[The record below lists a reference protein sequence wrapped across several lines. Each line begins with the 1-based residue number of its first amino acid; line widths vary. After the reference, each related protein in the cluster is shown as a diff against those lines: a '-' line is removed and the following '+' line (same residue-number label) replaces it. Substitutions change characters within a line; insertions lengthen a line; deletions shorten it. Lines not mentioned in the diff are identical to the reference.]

1 MPQPP
6 DFDRR
11 RFVGVAAATVA
22 AGPLGVLERI
32 NTMTHAVTDVAQP
45 KGTAGTEI
53 RRFSFKA
60 SDADLADLRR
70 RINATKWPEREW
82 VPDSSDGVPLR
93 TMQNL
98 ARYWGSEYDWKKC
111 EAKLSALPQFTTE
124 INGLDVHFIHV
135 KSKHPN
141 ALPVIITHGWPGS
154 IIEQLKIIEPLTNPT
169 AFGGTAAD
177 AFQDRKSVV

>member
-1 MPQPP
+1 
-6 DFDRR
+6 
-11 RFVGVAAATVA
+11 
-22 AGPLGVLERI
+22 
-32 NTMTHAVTDVAQP
+32 MTQALTDVAQP
-45 KGTAGTEI
+45 TGSASPEI
-53 RRFSFKA
+53 REFRFKA
-60 SDADLADLRR
+60 SEADLTDMRR

-98 ARYWGSEYDWKKC
+98 ARYWGNEYDWKKC

-124 INGLDVHFIHV
+124 INGLDIHFIHV

-141 ALPVIITHGWPGS
+141 ALPVIVTHGWPGS

-169 AFGGTAAD
+169 AFGGTGS
-177 AFQDRKSVV
+177 AFGCFDFT

>member
-1 MPQPP
+1 MSKESSL
-6 DFDRR
+6 DRR

-22 AGPLGVLERI
+22 TGPLGLLGISRRI
-32 NTMTHAVTDVAQP
+32 DAMTHALTDVAQP
-45 KGTAGTEI
+45 TGSDGTDI
-53 RRFSFKA
+53 RPFRFKA

-98 ARYWGSEYDWKKC
+98 ARYWGNEYDWKRC
-111 EAKLSALPQFTTE
+111 EAKLTALPQFTTE

-135 KSKHPN
+135 QSKHP
-141 ALPVIITHGWPGS
+141 
-154 IIEQLKIIEPLTNPT
+154 K
-169 AFGGTAAD
+169 
-177 AFQDRKSVV
+177 